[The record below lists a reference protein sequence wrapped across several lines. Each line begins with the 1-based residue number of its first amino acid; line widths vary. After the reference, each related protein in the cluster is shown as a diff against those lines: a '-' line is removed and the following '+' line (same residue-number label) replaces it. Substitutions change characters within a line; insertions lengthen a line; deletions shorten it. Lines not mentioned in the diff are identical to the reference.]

1 MVVKEQGM
9 MTEKLYL
16 DWVYLW
22 RLVGQSSVGMHKLLR
37 FFGEPTLALGASVV
51 DWQQA
56 GITEKGLA
64 IYKDWQQG
72 QDQEIQ
78 RDLAKALKSIEQ
90 YQQQVITLNDPRYPL
105 LLKEIAD
112 APPLLFCRGDV
123 SQLSWPQVAMVGSRR
138 PSQNGLKLAEQF
150 ASDLSQ
156 RGIAITSGLALGI
169 DGAAHYSTVKAKG
182 ITLAVLGT
190 GLSEVYPKQNITLAE
205 QIVANDGLLI
215 SEFLPHTPPINY
227 HFPRRNRIISG
238 LSLGV
243 LVVEA
248 ALESGSLITARLAVE
263 QNREVWAIPSSVFNP
278 QAKGCHALIRQGAT
292 LVEEPNHILEDI
304 ASRLGQAKSGHY
316 GGVAPIVMS
325 ESSDVSVEAQKV
337 LAVLGWQVQHFDA
350 LIEQGSW
357 DAASLAGW
365 LMELEL
371 AGRIATVAGGYEQ
384 LKSGN

>member
-1 MVVKEQGM
+1 M

-16 DWVYLW
+16 DWVFLW
-22 RLVGQSSVGMHKLLR
+22 RLVGQSSSNMHKLLR
-37 FFGEPTLALGASVV
+37 FFGEPTLALGATVS

-56 GITEKGLA
+56 GIAEKGLA
-64 IYKDWQQG
+64 IYQDWQNG
-72 QDQEIQ
+72 QDKDIQ

-90 YQQQVITLNDPRYPL
+90 QQQQVITLHDSRYPL
-105 LLKEIAD
+105 LLKEIPD
-112 APPLLFCRGDV
+112 APPLLFCRGEV

-150 ASDLSQ
+150 ATELSQ

-169 DGAAHYSTVKAKG
+169 DGAAHYATVKAKG

-190 GLSEVYPKQNITLAE
+190 GLSEVYPKQHQTLAE
-205 QIVANDGLLI
+205 QIVANDGVLI

-248 ALESGSLITARLAVE
+248 ALPSGTLITAQLAAD
-263 QNREVWAIPSSVFNP
+263 QNREVWAIPGSIFNP
-278 QAKGCHALIRQGAT
+278 QVKGCHALIRQGAK
-292 LVEEPNHILEDI
+292 LVEETAHILEDI
-304 ASRLGQAKSGHY
+304 ASRLGQAKSGHF
-316 GGVAPIVMS
+316 GGVSPIIMS
-325 ESSDVSVEAQKV
+325 ENNEVSQEAQQV

-371 AGRIATVAGGYEQ
+371 AGRIATVSGGYEQ
-384 LKSGN
+384 LKGG

>member
-1 MVVKEQGM
+1 
-9 MTEKLYL
+9 MTQQLFL
-16 DWVYLW
+16 DWVFLW
-22 RLVGQSSVGMHKLLR
+22 RLVGQSSSSMHKLLR
-37 FFGEPTLALGASVV
+37 YFGEPTLALGASAS

-56 GITEKGLA
+56 GISDKGLV
-64 IYKDWQQG
+64 IYRDWQNG
-72 QDQEIQ
+72 HDQDIQ
-78 RDLAKALKSIEQ
+78 RDVAKALKSIEQ
-90 YQQQVITLNDPRYPL
+90 QQQQVISLHDARYPL
-105 LLKEIAD
+105 LLKEIPD

-138 PSQNGLKLAEQF
+138 PTQNGLKLAEQF
-150 ASDLSQ
+150 ATELSQ

-169 DGAAHYSTVKAKG
+169 DGAAHYATVKAKG

-190 GLSEVYPKQNITLAE
+190 GLSEIYPKQNITLAE

-248 ALESGSLITARLAVE
+248 ALESGSLITARLAAE

-304 ASRLGQAKSGHY
+304 ASRLGQAKSGHF
-316 GGVAPIVMS
+316 GGVAPIIVNENS
-325 ESSDVSVEAQKV
+325 EISLEAQQV
-337 LAVLGWQVQHFDA
+337 LAILGWQVQHFDA

-371 AGRIATVAGGYEQ
+371 AGRIATVSGGYEQ
-384 LKSGN
+384 LKSGS

>member
-1 MVVKEQGM
+1 M

-16 DWVYLW
+16 DWVFLW
-22 RLVGQSSVGMHKLLR
+22 RLVGQSSSNMHKLLR
-37 FFGEPTLALGASVV
+37 FFGEPTLALGATVS

-56 GITEKGLA
+56 GIAEKGLA
-64 IYKDWQQG
+64 IYQDWQNG
-72 QDQEIQ
+72 QDKDIQ

-90 YQQQVITLNDPRYPL
+90 QQQQVITLHDSRYPL
-105 LLKEIAD
+105 LLKEIPD
-112 APPLLFCRGDV
+112 APPLLFCRGEV

-150 ASDLSQ
+150 ATELSQ

-169 DGAAHYSTVKAKG
+169 DGAAHYATVKAKG

-190 GLSEVYPKQNITLAE
+190 GLSEVYPKQHQTLAE
-205 QIVANDGLLI
+205 QIVANDGVLI

-248 ALESGSLITARLAVE
+248 ALPSGTLITAQLAAD
-263 QNREVWAIPSSVFNP
+263 QNREVWAIPGSIFNP
-278 QAKGCHALIRQGAT
+278 QVKGCHALIRQGAK
-292 LVEEPNHILEDI
+292 LVEETAHILEDI
-304 ASRLGQAKSGHY
+304 APRLGQAKSGHF
-316 GGVAPIVMS
+316 GGVAPMS
-325 ESSDVSVEAQKV
+325 VNEHDEISQEAQQV

-371 AGRIATVAGGYEQ
+371 AGRIATVSGGYEQ
-384 LKSGN
+384 LKSGG

>member
-1 MVVKEQGM
+1 M

-16 DWVYLW
+16 DWVFLW
-22 RLVGQSSVGMHKLLR
+22 RLVGQSSSNMHKLLR
-37 FFGEPTLALGASVV
+37 FFGEPTLALGATVS

-56 GITEKGLA
+56 GIAGKGLA
-64 IYKDWQQG
+64 IYQDWQNG
-72 QDQEIQ
+72 QDKDIQ

-90 YQQQVITLNDPRYPL
+90 QQQQVITLHDPRYPL
-105 LLKEIAD
+105 LLKEIPD
-112 APPLLFCRGDV
+112 APPLLFCRGEV

-150 ASDLSQ
+150 ATELSQ

-169 DGAAHYSTVKAKG
+169 DGAAHYATVKAKG

-190 GLSEVYPKQNITLAE
+190 GLSEIYPKQHQTLAE
-205 QIVANDGLLI
+205 QIVANDGVLI

-248 ALESGSLITARLAVE
+248 ALPSGTLITAQLAAD
-263 QNREVWAIPSSVFNP
+263 QNREVWAIPGSIFNP
-278 QAKGCHALIRQGAT
+278 QVKGCHALIRQGAK
-292 LVEEPNHILEDI
+292 LVEETAHILEDI
-304 ASRLGQAKSGHY
+304 APRLGQAKSGHF
-316 GGVAPIVMS
+316 GGVAPMS
-325 ESSDVSVEAQKV
+325 VNEHGEISQEAQQV

-371 AGRIATVAGGYEQ
+371 AGRIATVSGGYEQ
-384 LKSGN
+384 LKSGS

>member
-1 MVVKEQGM
+1 

-16 DWVYLW
+16 DWVFLW
-22 RLVGQSSVGMHKLLR
+22 RLVGQSSSNMHKLLR
-37 FFGEPTLALGASVV
+37 FFGEPTLALGASVS

-56 GITEKGLA
+56 GIAEKGMA
-64 IYKDWQQG
+64 IYQDWQNG
-72 QDQEIQ
+72 QDKDIQ

-90 YQQQVITLNDPRYPL
+90 QQQQVITLHDSRYPL
-105 LLKEIAD
+105 LLKEIPD
-112 APPLLFCRGDV
+112 APPLLFCRGEV

-150 ASDLSQ
+150 ATELSQ

-169 DGAAHYSTVKAKG
+169 DGAAHYATVKARG

-190 GLSEVYPKQNITLAE
+190 GLSEIYPKQHQTLAE
-205 QIVANDGLLI
+205 QIVSNDGVLI

-248 ALESGSLITARLAVE
+248 ALPSGTLITAQLAAD
-263 QNREVWAIPSSVFNP
+263 QNREVWAIPGSIFNP
-278 QAKGCHALIRQGAT
+278 QVKGCHALIRQGAK
-292 LVEEPNHILEDI
+292 LVEETAHILEDI
-304 ASRLGQAKSGHY
+304 ASRLGQAKSGHF
-316 GGVAPIVMS
+316 GGVAPMTVS
-325 ESSDVSVEAQKV
+325 ENDEISQEAQQV

-350 LIEQGSW
+350 LIEQSSW

-371 AGRIATVAGGYEQ
+371 AGRIATVSGGYEQ
-384 LKSGN
+384 LKGGS

>member
-16 DWVYLW
+16 DWVFLW

-64 IYKDWQQG
+64 IFKDWQQG

-90 YQQQVITLNDPRYPL
+90 YQQQVITLNDERYPL

-112 APPLLFCRGDV
+112 APPLLFCRGEV

-150 ASDLSQ
+150 ATELSQ

-169 DGAAHYSTVKAKG
+169 DGAAHYATVKAKG

-190 GLSEVYPKQNITLAE
+190 GLSEVYPKQHQTLAE
-205 QIVANDGLLI
+205 QIVANDGVLI

-248 ALESGSLITARLAVE
+248 ALPSGTLITAQLAAD
-263 QNREVWAIPSSVFNP
+263 QNREVWAIPGSIFNP
-278 QAKGCHALIRQGAT
+278 QVKGCHALIRQGAK
-292 LVEEPNHILEDI
+292 LVEETAHILEDI
-304 ASRLGQAKSGHY
+304 APRLGQAKSGHF
-316 GGVAPIVMS
+316 GGVAPMS
-325 ESSDVSVEAQKV
+325 VNEHDEISQEAQQV

-371 AGRIATVAGGYEQ
+371 AGRIATVSGGYEQ
-384 LKSGN
+384 LKSGG

>member
-1 MVVKEQGM
+1 M

-16 DWVYLW
+16 DWVFLW
-22 RLVGQSSVGMHKLLR
+22 RLVGQSSSNMHKLLR
-37 FFGEPTLALGASVV
+37 FFGEPTLALGASVS

-56 GITEKGLA
+56 GIAEKGMA
-64 IYKDWQQG
+64 IYQDWQNG
-72 QDQEIQ
+72 QDKDIQ

-90 YQQQVITLNDPRYPL
+90 QQQQVITLHDSRYPL
-105 LLKEIAD
+105 LLKEIPD
-112 APPLLFCRGDV
+112 APPLLFCRGEV

-150 ASDLSQ
+150 ATELSQ
-156 RGIAITSGLALGI
+156 RGIAITSGLALGV
-169 DGAAHYSTVKAKG
+169 DGAAHYATVKAKG

-190 GLSEVYPKQNITLAE
+190 GLSEVYPKQHQTLAE

-248 ALESGSLITARLAVE
+248 ALPSGTLITAQLAAD
-263 QNREVWAIPSSVFNP
+263 QNREVWAIPGSIFNP
-278 QAKGCHALIRQGAT
+278 QVKGCHALIRQGAK
-292 LVEEPNHILEDI
+292 LVEETAHILEDI
-304 ASRLGQAKSGHY
+304 ASRLGQAKSGHF
-316 GGVAPIVMS
+316 GGVAPMTVS
-325 ESSDVSVEAQKV
+325 ENDEISQEAQQV

-350 LIEQGSW
+350 LIEQSSW

-371 AGRIATVAGGYEQ
+371 AGRIATVSGGYEQ
-384 LKSGN
+384 LKGGS